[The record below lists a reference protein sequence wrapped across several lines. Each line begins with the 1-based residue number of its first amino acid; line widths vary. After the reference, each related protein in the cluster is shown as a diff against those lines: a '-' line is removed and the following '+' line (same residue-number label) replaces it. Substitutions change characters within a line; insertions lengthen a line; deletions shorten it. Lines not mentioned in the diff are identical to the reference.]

1 MSSEDNDGIGMAI
14 LKGIGKMLMNAAQ
27 RAADPDTHAKL
38 LDMMDK
44 QANKSM
50 RSGNVKASAAAAK
63 YMENSG
69 KYREAVAKAQARK
82 MMQEQQKQK

>member
-1 MSSEDNDGIGMAI
+1 MSDNEESLGITI
-14 LKGIGKMLMNAAQ
+14 LKGIGKLLVSAAQ

-50 RSGNVKASAAAAK
+50 RSGNEKASAAAAK

-69 KYREAVAKAQARK
+69 KYREAVAKAQERK
-82 MMQEQQKQK
+82 RMREQQEQK